1 MKVIIAN
8 SHLLLYHYN
17 MKKAILIYLFV
28 LCGCTFPFAF
38 EYVSEPVELPSL
50 SASGGYET
58 MDISIPAD
66 AGIPFDDIDFKEV
79 LIRIEG
85 TNNSEVDSDAEL
97 VLVSGAEKEILFKN
111 VIPAK
116 GNASSNTVSFLLAKG
131 LNKRQLKFTI
141 QARNDQGNIDW
152 TAYRDNEDF
161 KAILVKYGLTSIED
175 LKNNPEAQKE
185 ALSLIDLKIK
195 VKVSMIFK
203 GMYKLNIS
211 NLIGQR

>member
-38 EYVSEPVELPSL
+38 EYVSDPVELPSM
-50 SASGGYET
+50 SATGGYET

-85 TNNSEVDSDAEL
+85 TNNSAVDSNAEL
-97 VLVSGAEKEILFKN
+97 ILISGDRKETLFKDT
-111 VIPAK
+111 IPSGETA
-116 GNASSNTVSFLLAKG
+116 ATNTVSFLLAEG
-131 LNKRQLKFTI
+131 LNARQLAFTVR
-141 QARNDQGNIDW
+141 AKNDQGNIDW

-211 NLIGQR
+211 NLIGKK

>member
-17 MKKAILIYLFV
+17 MKRMILIYLFV

-85 TNNSEVDSDAEL
+85 TNNSEVDSNAEL
-97 VLVSGAEKEILFKN
+97 VLVSGEKTEILFKDT
-111 VIPAK
+111 IPSGKTAAA
-116 GNASSNTVSFLLAKG
+116 NSVSFLLAEG
-131 LNKRQLKFTI
+131 LNARKLEFTV
-141 QARNDQGNIDW
+141 QAKNDQGNIDW
-152 TAYRDNEDF
+152 TQYRNDERF
-161 KAILVKYGLTSIED
+161 LAIIEKYNLTSIED
-175 LKNNPEAQKE
+175 LKNNSEAQKE
-185 ALSLIDLKIK
+185 AMSLIDLKIS
-195 VKVSMIFK
+195 VRVSMIFK

>member
-38 EYVSEPVELPSL
+38 EYVSEPVELPSM
-50 SASGGYET
+50 SATGGYET

-85 TNNSEVDSDAEL
+85 TNNSEVDSNAEL
-97 VLVSGAEKEILFKN
+97 VLVSGEKTEILFKDT
-111 VIPAK
+111 IPSGETA
-116 GNASSNTVSFLLAKG
+116 ATNTVSFLLAEG
-131 LNKRQLKFTI
+131 LNARQLAFTI
-141 QARNDQGNIDW
+141 RAKNDQGNIDW

-195 VKVSMIFK
+195 VKISMIFK

-211 NLIGQR
+211 NLIGKK